1 MSSEEL
7 DEGTAAP
14 TTGTES
20 RHPVSQASEIEHAQ
34 QQQHQH
40 QLPLQK
46 LVGNIPVSTQLIQSP
61 LLLQAAAILLAAQQQ
76 PQQQQA
82 LQQQQ
87 LEQQA
92 ATPFF
97 ASEEVRKNEWRTS
110 NSSSAGRLTSNCSS
124 TSSKSDLL
132 RLPTSHTSPPSSI
145 EAPPTQ
151 EQPQLLDE
159 DHAAATKFSSRGCEL
174 NSVADIDSPG
184 KKQPQLGVLDSGRQ
198 DSRGHMELLLL
209 QQQMEQRKTGWLQS
223 PMSLAERAAD
233 VREIAVYLQHQG
245 GQNHNRDASELQHDV
260 KLDELPLKGIDDFE
274 EAIERQ
280 QQMLHE
286 EQNQQTHGLQQ
297 CCCCLRSFAGSRI
310 EKHMKICEAA
320 KRQEQAK
327 QQRQRLKQQQQEQLE
342 EQRRQQEQILKRM
355 QAERQR
361 EQQQQLLLKQKAVKQ
376 RRDAAAARAAAAAR
390 CVAARSS
397 SVGEGNT
404 RKHSDESSGSS
415 TSSRSSRNNFG
426 SQLDAAS
433 ASVGAAE
440 KDKFSEGSCMN
451 QGSNNM
457 GPSQKTFQIDSEDSC
472 AAAKRAP
479 DHSTQSKTGDRAT
492 ATPSVGCSSAS
503 DGACDGAEANTE
515 EAQESTRG
523 EAAEASAEAVA
534 KENAG
539 INCLHSS
546 PGDPPPLQQRSWS
559 NSSSRSCSRATSGRL
574 TSKRS
579 VSSDSLKE
587 QKQEDS
593 QEQQCG
599 ESQEPPQ
606 QASQEKQQQQHVLP
620 KKAPACGRTVLQ
632 RAKPQDRWRLM
643 PTKRCPLCSRRFCLK
658 SIERHIEVCRQ
669 RQKEVGLRP
678 PAPVPG
684 SLVILPAAPLLQ
696 QQQQHSQQASK
707 PSVGRYAGRGHG
719 VGASALAH
727 SRSISSEGSKLAAA
741 QSTVF
746 DCALPPQR
754 QHRQALPNQ
763 RRDISGTT
771 GAISA
776 RGYLRDQSVGCV
788 KSDSNAETSSSSWE
802 TEVVEGLA
810 EELRQLGIGDERLAA
825 VASRFASRL
834 RQQHRQELKLQA
846 ELESFKEPSLTELLP
861 DVFAA
866 AAAAA
871 RRIVAA
877 KLSREHRGQHQQQQ
891 KPAEKYQQAPEIGC
905 GITVCE
911 AENRASPG
919 SDHNR
924 CCNLKIL
931 GHSDSPLAPPLKLP
945 DSAARCHS
953 SNNRTTAKLTPRSP
967 RVEIAS
973 PGGATTAEAVTKRLS
988 AKRPSCIK
996 GRCGRCGGIA
1006 RDSAVQ
1012 QQQQEVHTVKV
1023 PLKITTEA
1031 SKAYPAAVS
1040 HSNGTTAGQLAAQ
1053 GATFSSHQYELHRH
1067 EQPLSSAPSRSVSAA
1082 EDFCPP
1088 QRQQLKLA
1096 ETQRFQLL
1104 QQFQQQQLQPQPAQ
1118 QQCQS
1123 KFYGSQQQP
1132 QQRTTL
1138 LRRQRSFSSREAS
1151 ISRCLSVDMPV
1162 SQQQQEETLQLHHLT
1177 AQQLMQE
1184 RSERLVS
1191 AEQTARQLEAIREK
1205 QIQQHHS
1212 IKQEHLMQSST
1223 TTPAANAYQ
1232 EVCLENLPH
1241 QQHVTVQPRQP
1252 LSPLRPIPQQRV
1264 QQSYQLQQQPYTTL
1278 QPLQRHQPRAMHSRS
1293 LVLDE
1298 RQPVQKT
1305 NSLSTDCYGYTTRA
1319 AKTGAPATTSN
1330 SMSIP
1335 SSAVLNSYFRAKA
1348 AIGTAADRQIPY
1360 AHGKC
1365 FSVSTTAADID
1376 SGNNRET
1383 LRSKLTQRAFPV
1395 QQSFAAADGAAAMR
1409 RLIEALCFHRSKQ
1422 PSIRRLDRE

>member
-1 MSSEEL
+1 
-7 DEGTAAP
+7 
-14 TTGTES
+14 
-20 RHPVSQASEIEHAQ
+20 
-34 QQQHQH
+34 
-40 QLPLQK
+40 
-46 LVGNIPVSTQLIQSP
+46 
-61 LLLQAAAILLAAQQQ
+61 
-76 PQQQQA
+76 
-82 LQQQQ
+82 
-87 LEQQA
+87 
-92 ATPFF
+92 
-97 ASEEVRKNEWRTS
+97 
-110 NSSSAGRLTSNCSS
+110 
-124 TSSKSDLL
+124 
-132 RLPTSHTSPPSSI
+132 
-145 EAPPTQ
+145 
-151 EQPQLLDE
+151 
-159 DHAAATKFSSRGCEL
+159 
-174 NSVADIDSPG
+174 
-184 KKQPQLGVLDSGRQ
+184 
-198 DSRGHMELLLL
+198 MELLLL

-233 VREIAVYLQHQG
+233 VLPLLLLQTADQEQQHPAGRAAELVGNFDTLQQQHEEQSLQHQG

-297 CCCCLRSFAGSRI
+297 CCCCLRLV
-310 EKHMKICEAA
+310 KT
-320 KRQEQAK
+320 
-327 QQRQRLKQQQQEQLE
+327 
-342 EQRRQQEQILKRM
+342 
-355 QAERQR
+355 ER
-361 EQQQQLLLKQKAVKQ
+361 AS
-376 RRDAAAARAAAAAR
+376 
-390 CVAARSS
+390 C
-397 SVGEGNT
+397 
-404 RKHSDESSGSS
+404 
-415 TSSRSSRNNFG
+415 
-426 SQLDAAS
+426 QLDAAS

-503 DGACDGAEANTE
+503 DGAY
-515 EAQESTRG
+515 
-523 EAAEASAEAVA
+523 
-534 KENAG
+534 
-539 INCLHSS
+539 
-546 PGDPPPLQQRSWS
+546 
-559 NSSSRSCSRATSGRL
+559 
-574 TSKRS
+574 
-579 VSSDSLKE
+579 SLKE

-911 AENRASPG
+911 AENRGRYRRCDRDTSSATAAAPPGESRDSSSNKAGVDRETYASAASPG

-1067 EQPLSSAPSRSVSAA
+1067 EQPQQQVPQQQIEEPPLHTQQQSKTSESLACLDKDSLGQMQHLRNVQG
-1082 EDFCPP
+1082 PP
-1088 QRQQLKLA
+1088 QQDLRQLYA
-1096 ETQRFQLL
+1096 QRPLFQ
-1104 QQFQQQQLQPQPAQ
+1104 
-1118 QQCQS
+1118 
-1123 KFYGSQQQP
+1123 
-1132 QQRTTL
+1132 
-1138 LRRQRSFSSREAS
+1138 E
-1151 ISRCLSVDMPV
+1151 
-1162 SQQQQEETLQLHHLT
+1162 LQLHHLT

-1232 EVCLENLPH
+1232 EVCLENLPVIGTQNQPPLAHSIPQQQFQTILQPAPPNMVQRESQVRQQQYTLQQHPPQH

-1305 NSLSTDCYGYTTRA
+1305 NSLSTDCYGYSTPA
-1319 AKTGAPATTSN
+1319 AAPARHPCEQWRQQLVQQKQELQQQPAIACQYPLAPS
-1330 SMSIP
+1330 SIP
-1335 SSAVLNSYFRAKA
+1335 TLEQKQQLALLQTGRSHMHTGNVSLYQPQLRTL
-1348 AIGTAADRQIPY
+1348 TAATIGR
-1360 AHGKC
+1360 H
-1365 FSVSTTAADID
+1365 
-1376 SGNNRET
+1376 
-1383 LRSKLTQRAFPV
+1383 
-1395 QQSFAAADGAAAMR
+1395 FAVN
-1409 RLIEALCFHRSKQ
+1409 
-1422 PSIRRLDRE
+1422 